1 MVILFSLLFFLQ
13 RGRLALCQ
21 PLSSA
26 VELGSLY
33 SLRSSLGLRARDWP
47 RRADPCSK
55 WTGVLC
61 RSGRVVSLNL
71 SGLRRT
77 WVARRNP
84 RFAVDGLQ
92 NLTNL
97 VSFNASGFLL
107 SGPFPDWFGS
117 RLPLSLAALDLR
129 SAAVSGVIPYSLG
142 RVAGLSVLSLA
153 GNSLTGDIPTTLG
166 GLRRLTQLDLSHNSL
181 TGSIP
186 PALAALA
193 NLSHLDLSSNYLA
206 GEIPAALGSLS
217 NLKTLILSNNSL
229 TGSVPPQLGNLSL
242 LVSLDLSF
250 NFLFGSLPES
260 LFSGASGLRSV
271 VLKRNNFSGG
281 LPDSLWSPL
290 PELELLDVSS
300 NNLTGE
306 LPNRVPGN
314 ANASGGVFNLSNN
327 VYYGSISSGFE
338 ILFQRFKFVDL
349 SNNYFEGTV
358 LAGGR
363 SLNASFA
370 MNCFQNV
377 SNQRSTVECEK
388 FYMERGIAYDGA
400 VPPDPASS
408 PSSNRNWRYILA
420 GVLAGLALVSILVSV
435 LVLFLVRRGAH
446 SAEQRGITASVVPSG
461 RVAQE
466 PPSSGVTDKLSAVGD
481 AFTYEQ
487 LLQATSEFSPLNLV
501 KHGNS
506 GDIYYGVLED
516 GASVVVK
523 RINVQNLMR
532 EAYVME
538 LNLFA
543 KVSHARLVPFV
554 GHCLEKEDEKLLV
567 YKLMP
572 NGDLSSALYT
582 RSGRE
587 EEGLRS
593 LDWIK
598 RLKIAIGMAEALCFL
613 HHECSPPL
621 VHRDV
626 QASSILL
633 DDKYEVRLG
642 SLSEVCAQ
650 QGDAQQVF
658 TRMLRSSRP
667 SEQGVSGM
675 ADFVVC
681 LPGKYSGFAGATC
694 AYDVYCFGKVLLEL
708 VTGKLGISG
717 SDSPAMNDWLDHTL
731 TYISLYEKELVTK
744 IMDPTLVVDED
755 HLEEVW
761 AMAIVAK
768 CCLDPKPSKRPL
780 ARYIL
785 KALES
790 PLKVVREES
799 HSNSAQLRTTSSRGS
814 WRNALFVSWRN
825 SSSDLA
831 SRKYS
836 TTARSQG
843 SGGDHSFSCR
853 RTSREIFPE
862 PLGLVDEFDE

>member
-1 MVILFSLLFFLQ
+1 MRSKSPCTPMTSPSLLVILFSLLFFLQ
-13 RGRLALCQ
+13 RARLARCQ
-21 PLSSA
+21 PLTSA
-26 VELGSLY
+26 VELGALY

-77 WVARRNP
+77 RFARRNP

-117 RLPLSLAALDLR
+117 RLPPSLAALDLR
-129 SAAVSGVIPYSLG
+129 SAAVSGVIPDSLG

-153 GNSLTGDIPTTLG
+153 GNSLTGDIPPTLG
-166 GLRRLTQLDLSHNSL
+166 GLRLLTHLDLSHNSL

-206 GEIPAALGSLS
+206 GEIPPALGTLS

-242 LVSLDLSF
+242 LVSLDLGF
-250 NFLFGSLPES
+250 NSLLGSLPES
-260 LFSGASGLRSV
+260 LFSGAFRFRSV
-271 VLKRNNFSGG
+271 VLRRNNFSGG
-281 LPDSLWSPL
+281 LPDSLWSLL
-290 PELELLDVSS
+290 PELELLDVSN

-314 ANASGGVFNLSNN
+314 ANATGGVFDLSNN
-327 VYYGSISSGFE
+327 LCYGSISSGIE

-358 LAGGR
+358 LAGGL
-363 SLNASFA
+363 SMNTSFA

-377 SNQRSTVECEK
+377 SNQRSTLECEK
-388 FYMERGIAYDGA
+388 FYMERGITYDGA
-400 VPPDPASS
+400 VPPDPASA

-420 GVLAGLALVSILVSV
+420 GVLGGLALVSILVSV
-435 LVLFLVRRGAH
+435 LVLSLVRRGAH
-446 SAEQRGITASVVPSG
+446 SAEQRGITANVVPSG

-466 PPSSGVTDKLSAVGD
+466 PPSLGVTDKLSAVGD

-487 LLQATSEFSPLNLV
+487 LLQATSEFSPLNLI

-523 RINVQNLMR
+523 RINVQTLMR

-543 KVSHARLVPFV
+543 KVSHARLVPFL

-582 RSGRE
+582 KSGRE
-587 EEGLRS
+587 EEGLQS

-598 RLKIAIGMAEALCFL
+598 RLKIAIGVAEALCFL
-613 HHECSPPL
+613 HHECTPPL
-621 VHRDV
+621 VH
-626 QASSILL
+626 
-633 DDKYEVRLG
+633 
-642 SLSEVCAQ
+642 
-650 QGDAQQVF
+650 
-658 TRMLRSSRP
+658 RP
-667 SEQGVSGM
+667 SEQGVSG
-675 ADFVVC
+675 F
-681 LPGKYSGFAGATC
+681 PGATC

-731 TYISLYEKELVTK
+731 TYISLFEKELVTK

-768 CCLDPKPSKRPL
+768 SCLDPKPSKRPL

-785 KALES
+785 KALEN

-799 HSNSAQLRTTSSRGS
+799 HSNSAQLRTTSSWGS

-836 TTARSQG
+836 ATARSQG

-853 RTSREIFPE
+853 RTSREIYPE
-862 PLGLVDEFDE
+862 PLGLVGEFDE